1 MAFFKVQR
9 AQTGGKVGVN
19 SKTLY
24 IVEADDATT
33 ARAVVAAQFEEDG
46 AWTDVTAVDL
56 TTLSATDFTGFRY
69 VIKVS
74 GDPAVAGDPDLVT
87 AEYTGVSTND
97 LDAIGAGLVTALNA
111 AYTAAMGGAVADD
124 GGVFTDETLE
134 ARSAATGDM
143 TLLPASAAQDDAYY
157 FGSTRPFSRLNQTI
171 SQVGTG
177 TYTLAWEFWNGTAWT
192 ALSNVTDNTTNWK
205 TTGTNSVVF
214 DRPTTWA
221 TTTVGGVGP
230 LYWIRA
236 VVDAGTV
243 TQQPLGTSSTT
254 QVAVASFS
262 TPTVTVTQAAAMYG
276 ARQVTAEAFTP
287 GAEEPVPAL
296 IGTITD
302 GGSAGSATSVALDA
316 QTAIPVIVAED

>member
-9 AQTGGKVGVN
+9 STASGKTGVN
-19 SKTLY
+19 DKTLY

-33 ARAVVAAQFEEDG
+33 ARSIVAAQYEDDG

-56 TTLSATDFTGFRY
+56 TTLSAADFEGFRY
-69 VIKVS
+69 VVKVS
-74 GDPAVAGDPDLVT
+74 GAAAGGSPDFIS
-87 AEYTGVSTND
+87 AEYIGVASDD
-97 LDAIGAGLVTALNA
+97 LDAIGAGIVTALNA
-111 AYTAAMGGAVADD
+111 AYTSAVAGAVADD
-124 GGVFTDETLE
+124 GGVFTDETTE
-134 ARSAATGDM
+134 ANNATTGDM

-157 FGSTRPFSRLNQTI
+157 FGGLVPFARLNLTI

-192 ALSNVTDNTTNWK
+192 AVSNLTDNTTNWK

-221 TTTVGGVGP
+221 TTTIGGVGP
-230 LYWIRA
+230 MYFLRA

-243 TQQPLGTSSTT
+243 TQQPLGTIATT
-254 QVAVASFS
+254 QITTASFS
-262 TPTVTVTQAAAMYG
+262 TPTVTVAPASASYG
-276 ARQVTAEAFTP
+276 DRQVQAVAYSP
-287 GAEEPVPAL
+287 GAEETVPEL

-302 GGSAGSATSVALDA
+302 GGSAAAALTVALDA
-316 QTAIPVIVAED
+316 QTAIPSVVAED